1 MLKIV
6 PFDSKY
12 SASFKSIN
20 EQWLNEYIGLDAS
33 DLYVLENPEQAILA
47 KGGHILLALEND
59 EVVGT
64 ICLEKSGTK
73 TIITKLGVAK
83 MQRGKGIGEKLCLA
97 ILELARKKNV
107 QEVWLETSQ
116 KLGAAIQ
123 LYKKLGFE
131 DMNPNNRSS
140 RCDVVMRLS
149 L

>member
-140 RCDVVMRLS
+140 RCDVLMRLS

>member
-59 EVVGT
+59 AVVGT
-64 ICLEKSGTK
+64 ICLEKIGTK
-73 TIITKLGVAK
+73 TMITKLGVDKA
-83 MQRGKGIGEKLCLA
+83 QRGKGFGEKLCLA
-97 ILELARKKNV
+97 ILELARRKNL

-116 KLGAAIQ
+116 KLVAAIQ